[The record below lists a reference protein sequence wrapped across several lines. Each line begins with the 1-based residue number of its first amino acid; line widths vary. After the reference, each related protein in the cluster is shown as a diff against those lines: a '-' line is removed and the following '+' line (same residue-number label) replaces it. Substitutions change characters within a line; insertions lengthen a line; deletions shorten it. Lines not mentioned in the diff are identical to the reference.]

1 MTPKRYIK
9 NYPSRERVKELGGML
24 AEAGGSLPDDFDINE
39 ISWVTPRIGITD
51 FEGSIDAVAKGY
63 HTTNVAGELDSPAQI
78 QIAVE
83 PYSGTVRETLDGLAE
98 IIDEYVSEYTEL
110 IDDDGDH
117 FYEHKGY
124 KPNKVVVHCAMG
136 IERSPLTVVWYLHKY
151 EGLTLDE
158 AYALVRKARPV
169 AVERRYWIEDY
180 EDTEGNI

>member
-1 MTPKRYIK
+1 MTPKRYIE
-9 NYPSRERVKELGGML
+9 NYPSRERVQEMGWWIT
-24 AEAGGSLPDDFDINE
+24 EDGGSLPNDFDIDE

-51 FEGSIDAVAKGY
+51 FEGSIDSVSKGY
-63 HTTNVAGELDSPAQI
+63 ITINVAGELDSPAQI
-78 QIAVE
+78 KLAVE
-83 PYSGTVRETLDGLAE
+83 PHYGKVRETLDSLSN
-98 IIDEYVSEYTEL
+98 IIDEYVSEYNEL

-169 AVERRYWIEDY
+169 AVERRYWIE
-180 EDTEGNI
+180 